1 MKVPLFPLHTWLPDA
16 HTEAP
21 TAGSVIL
28 AGLMLKLGT
37 YGFLR
42 FAIPLFPAAAVRYA
56 WIPLTLAV
64 VGIIYG
70 AVVATMQPDLKRL
83 IAYSSI
89 AHLGFVVLGTFAL
102 TQQGLDGAVFT
113 MLSHGLT
120 TGVLFLLV
128 GLLYERRHT
137 RLIADLG
144 GIWKVAPVMGGRF
157 VATAFA
163 SVGLPGFS
171 GFVGEFLALLGT
183 FLTHRWYAV
192 VAASGVILAAVYL
205 LWAVQRAFAG
215 VPEGDNATIRDLNAR
230 ELACILP
237 LLGLSLFLGAASV
250 IALYLLVN
258 VAYVVTLPI
267 ERIAGAPAQAKKNPP
282 GQAGFGAACT
292 AKRRHVSGSLLAQA
306 ADGSQLGHQFGQ
318 LALGGSQIQI
328 ALGVADGLFGQALGL
343 VGLPLVAL
351 VQPGNV
357 VVHRR
362 QGTLQRVAHRWPSPT
377 LMSAGV
383 RPPTRACG
391 RPPIAAATMNT
402 ISSGRGPSGTQNS
415 MASKW
420 LRT

>member
-1 MKVPLFPLHTWLPDA
+1 MNRSIGIT
-16 HTEAP
+16 
-21 TAGSVIL
+21 SVC
-28 AGLMLKLGT
+28 GQ
-37 YGFLR
+37 
-42 FAIPLFPAAAVRYA
+42 FATRPSCRRHFPASAVRYA

-70 AVVATMQPDLKRL
+70 AIVATMQPDLKRL

-128 GLLYERRHT
+128 GFLYERRHT

-144 GIWKVAPVMGGRF
+144 GIWKAAPIMGGLF

-171 GFVGEFLALLGT
+171 GFVGEFLALLGA

-237 LLGLSLFLGAASV
+237 LLGLSLFLGFYPRPVLDRIGPSV
-250 IALYLLVN
+250 KAVIHHVEHFSSY
-258 VAYVVTLPI
+258 
-267 ERIAGAPAQAKKNPP
+267 EAPAVSAR
-282 GQAGFGAACT
+282 GEEGA
-292 AKRRHVSGSLLAQA
+292 R
-306 ADGSQLGHQFGQ
+306 
-318 LALGGSQIQI
+318 
-328 ALGVADGLFGQALGL
+328 
-343 VGLPLVAL
+343 
-351 VQPGNV
+351 
-357 VVHRR
+357 
-362 QGTLQRVAHRWPSPT
+362 
-377 LMSAGV
+377 
-383 RPPTRACG
+383 
-391 RPPIAAATMNT
+391 
-402 ISSGRGPSGTQNS
+402 
-415 MASKW
+415 
-420 LRT
+420 